1 MSIGARDGH
10 SARTSPHRPDPRLT
24 SRPRQARRDSIPRDG
39 RWENGPESSVSRIL
53 SGGSRRRRGHSS
65 RPGVAARLQRS
76 TRGRCRLGLSPSPA
90 AGRAARLPPPYLTLL
105 HVGFAVP
112 PTVAGGAVRSYRT
125 LSPLPDGPRVSPL
138 ANAPGGLLSVAL
150 SVASPRLAVS
160 EHAARRSSDF
170 PPRAPVGQALPTRA
184 ATAWSSPAPGHH
196 NNLEPKELPASPPPG
211 EPAYASAA
219 PAARRRSSPVS
230 ASGWLGKRVRTPSY
244 SVRASSPLPASSS
257 TWARRR
263 R

>member
-1 MSIGARDGH
+1 MPIGARYGH

-24 SRPRQARRDSIPRDG
+24 SRPRQARRHSIRREG
-39 RWENGPESSVSRIL
+39 AGKTGPESSVSRIL

-125 LSPLPDGPRVSPL
+125 LSPLPDVPRVSPP

-170 PPRAPVGQALPTRA
+170 PPRAPVGRALPTRA
-184 ATAWSSPAPGHH
+184 ATAWSSPAPADH
-196 NNLEPKELPASPPPG
+196 NNLDAMELPAAPPG
-211 EPAYASAA
+211 GRGYASA
-219 PAARRRSSPVS
+219 PPPARRRSSPVS

-244 SVRASSPLPASSS
+244 SVRASSPLPAASS